1 MRDRWEEIKEE
12 RIRDKRKERRG
23 LAHELRAY
31 IMIAK
36 IIAIA
41 AILLIGIVTLNRL
54 DDIMTQQRI
63 HDKTMSDCMDQLMWI
78 RQDIDELKNN
88 EAKIEP
94 LEQISLGEFTI
105 THYCACSR
113 CCGKSDGVTATG
125 TQATEGRTIAVDPE
139 VIPYG
144 TKVLID
150 GHEYIAED
158 CGSAIKGQRI
168 DIYVADHD
176 EALSRGR
183 ITREVWV
190 KEWK

>member
-12 RIRDKRKERRG
+12 RIRDRRKERRG

-31 IMIAK
+31 IIIAK
-36 IIAIA
+36 IIVITCM
-41 AILLIGIVTLNRL
+41 LLMGLHVINQL
-54 DDIMTQQRI
+54 DAIMTQQAHI
-63 HDKTMSDCMDQLMWI
+63 IKTQADAMDQLMWI
-78 RQDIDELKNN
+78 RMDLDELK
-88 EAKIEP
+88 EADKPEIDP
-94 LEQISLGEFTI
+94 PEQISLGEFTI

-158 CGSAIKGQRI
+158 TGGAIRGNKI
-168 DIYVADHD
+168 DIYVDSHQ
-176 EALSRGR
+176 EAISRGR
-183 ITREVWV
+183 VVREVFV
-190 KEWK
+190 Q